1 MVIEES
7 SGGIQ
12 LYCGGVKHIVGIEIY
27 GDGFLYNMGKFNIIW
42 GDDYIVWEIL
52 T

>member
-12 LYCGGVKHIVGIEIY
+12 LYRGGVKHIVGIEIY
-27 GDGFLYNMGKFNIIW
+27 DGGFLYSL
-42 GDDYIVWEIL
+42 GDSYIVWGIL
-52 T
+52 I